1 MEWRVESWR
10 GEIINSV
17 PHTNNKQHTGYT
29 THLAINRPS
38 LGGDVNTRST
48 ARAAAYEALALCATG
63 HAEATL
69 LTRLKICR

>member
-29 THLAINRPS
+29 PAINRPS
-38 LGGDVNTRST
+38 LGGDVNTRP
-48 ARAAAYEALALCATG
+48 EQQ
-63 HAEATL
+63 
-69 LTRLKICR
+69 RLKLLRYVQQATQNQQMQLFSPV